1 MTSHAAASGDV
12 CRVPLDDPVN
22 APAVAAAFGGTY
34 HESDCGFLQKCSS
47 VHIQYTSRGADISLA
62 TWYTCELDAWQ
73 AGLLA
78 AALVAVALAVFFAVR
93 RARRHDEGALE
104 APRETRERGRV

>member
-1 MTSHAAASGDV
+1 MTLPAVASGDV
-12 CRVPLDDPVN
+12 CLVPLSDPNN

-47 VHIQYTSRGADISLA
+47 VHIQYTNHGADTSLA

-78 AALVAVALAVFFAVR
+78 AALVAVVLAVFFAVR
-93 RARRHDEGALE
+93 RARRHDGGAHE
-104 APRETRERGRV
+104 VARETRERV